1 MNAACGCFG
10 GCKVICKEELVE
22 EGFELVVKKEGR
34 RVQ

>member
-10 GCKVICKEELVE
+10 GCEVICKEELVE
-22 EGFELVVKKEGR
+22 EGFELIVKKEGR